1 MKYLGVFYVI
11 FGYPFSPGF
20 AGFSPLFLLAC
31 ILCQRISILNTDGS
45 LAFENYRIGGDSTF
59 SFSIGLPSIFF
70 EINQKRINF
79 KQFAILNAYLIKK
92 IITKY
97 ASKKIDI
104 KWPNDLLIKKEKVCG
119 ILQEV
124 IDYNNKKFLIIGVGI
139 NTNFSP
145 IIKTFKSTSL
155 NNMGKKNINNNRI
168 LKDIQKVYENFIN
181 DIKKYT
187 FLELKRKLV
196 KNK

>member
-1 MKYLGVFYVI
+1 MKLRLIKMKSVKSTNDIAIRLIKKNELKPTLITTLIQRKGRGTMGKRWI
-11 FGYPFSPGF
+11 SQKGN
-20 AGFSPLFLLAC
+20 LF
-31 ILCQRISILNTDGS
+31 I
-45 LAFENYRIGGDSTF
+45 
-59 SFSIGLPSIFF
+59 SIFF
-70 EINQKRINF
+70 EINQKKINF

-97 ASKKIDI
+97 ASQKIDI
-104 KWPNDLLIKKEKVCG
+104 KWPNDLIIKQEKVCG

-145 IIKTFKSTSL
+145 IIKKFKSTSL
-155 NNMGKKNINNNRI
+155 NNVGKKNINNNQI
-168 LKDIQKVYENFIN
+168 LKDIKKVYESFIK

-187 FLELKRKLV
+187 YLNLKKKLIE
-196 KNK
+196 N